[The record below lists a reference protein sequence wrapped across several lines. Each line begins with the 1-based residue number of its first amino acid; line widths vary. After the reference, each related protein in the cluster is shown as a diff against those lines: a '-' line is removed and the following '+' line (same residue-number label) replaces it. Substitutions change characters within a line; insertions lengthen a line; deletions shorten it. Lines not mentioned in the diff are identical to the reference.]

1 MNFVQGMVR
10 APIAFDVTL
19 KPVGMSRKVK
29 RTCPEVI
36 YSLTASDR
44 DTAAQQA
51 RSMASADGFKN
62 YAVTNVREVKQ

>member
-1 MNFVQGMVR
+1 MNFQGLVK
-10 APIAFDVTL
+10 APITFDVTL

-44 DTAAQQA
+44 DAAAQQA
-51 RSMASADGFKN
+51 RSMASAEGFNN
-62 YAVTNVREVKQ
+62 YAVTNVREAKQ